1 MKILVTGGSGFLGT
15 RLVAQFLANGHEV
28 LALARSTASQHKLAA
43 MGASPVPGDLDGELL
58 DLPPVDA
65 VVHAAAHFHFA
76 GPRATYFRA
85 NVDGTK
91 ALLDA
96 AERAGARTFVYLSAA
111 GIIMDDRGS
120 PIRRA
125 DESVPTQPRSFSPY
139 LASKAQA
146 EAAVLAANRSG
157 FRTLALRPPGIW
169 GPGDMWSRQL
179 PKAIASGQFG
189 FIDRGDYAYSTCH
202 VDNVI
207 EAIGCALER
216 GTGGRAYFIN
226 DCETLTFR
234 DFVRMVASSENLSID
249 RLPSMPYGAA
259 FFVGRILEG
268 VWAMLGRADDPP
280 LSRSMVRM
288 IGREFTTTDAAA
300 RRELGYEGKVR
311 PAQGAG
317 LYRATDS
324 ALPSSKAHSI
334 A

>member
-1 MKILVTGGSGFLGT
+1 MRILVTGGSGFLGT
-15 RLVAQFLANGHEV
+15 RLIAQLLASGHEV

-43 MGASPVPGDLDGELL
+43 LGASPVPGDLEGERLN
-58 DLPPVDA
+58 LPPVDA

-76 GPRATYFRA
+76 GQRAQYFRT

-96 AERAGARTFVYLSAA
+96 AAKAGAKSFVYVSAA

-120 PIRRA
+120 PVRRA
-125 DESVPTQPRSFSPY
+125 TESVPTQPRSFSPY

-146 EAAVLAANRSG
+146 EAAVLAANRPG
-157 FRTLALRPPGIW
+157 FRTVALRPPGIW

-179 PKAIASGQFG
+179 PGAIAAGQFG

-216 GTGGRAYFIN
+216 GAGGRAYFVN
-226 DCETLTFR
+226 DRETMTFR
-234 DFVRMVASSENLSID
+234 DFVRMVASIGNLSID
-249 RLPSMPYGAA
+249 KLPSMPYGLA
-259 FFVGRILEG
+259 FFAGRMLEG
-268 VWAMLGRADDPP
+268 IWAILGRAGDPP

-288 IGREFTTTDAAA
+288 IGREFTTSDAAA
-300 RRELGYEGKVR
+300 RRELGYEGKTLLADGSR
-311 PAQGAG
+311 
-317 LYRATDS
+317 LYRATD
-324 ALPSSKAHSI
+324 
-334 A
+334 